1 MKPKRPGGS
10 RIRIRP
16 CRTADVSAVLDLWT
30 RAGAAPSVTDRPAAV
45 RRRLK
50 RDGQL
55 FLLAW
60 DGSRLVGSVMAGWDG
75 WRATMARLAVDPAFR
90 RMRVARLL
98 VARAE
103 KQLRAAGAERIG
115 GIVLRSNRA
124 GRRFWS
130 TAGYLPERGVMRY
143 VKNLR

>member
-1 MKPKRPGGS
+1 MTRKRPGA

-16 CRTADVSAVLDLWT
+16 CRTADVSAVLDLWK
-30 RAGAAPSVTDRPAAV
+30 RARAAPGITDRPDAI

-50 RDGQL
+50 RDRQL

-60 DGSRLVGSVMAGWDG
+60 EGRRLVGSIMAGWDG
-75 WRATMARLAVDPAFR
+75 WRASMARLAVDPEYR
-90 RMRVARLL
+90 RLGVARLL

-115 GIVLRSNRA
+115 GVVLRSNQA